1 MGNEIFI
8 RPSRDVRTNYAEI
21 SRLCKKHPV
30 AVTVNGRED
39 SVIMSHEQYN
49 ELQSELSSMKERLQ
63 MYAVLANA
71 EDDVKMGR
79 VYAADEVFD
88 DIVAGLQISQL
99 FQGGDGDAYRSRG
112 EDRAVKEIPEKASAL
127 MKRPR
132 YQRSQSHGYNYAEQ
146 CDDHGRGARGF

>member
-63 MYAVLANA
+63 KPTYILLGIYKIYS
-71 EDDVKMGR
+71 EVK
-79 VYAADEVFD
+79 
-88 DIVAGLQISQL
+88 
-99 FQGGDGDAYRSRG
+99 DG
-112 EDRAVKEIPEKASAL
+112 
-127 MKRPR
+127 KRNGN
-132 YQRSQSHGYNYAEQ
+132 QRE
-146 CDDHGRGARGF
+146 

>member
-21 SRLCKKHPV
+21 SRLCKKHAV

-88 DIVAGLQISQL
+88 DIVAGLQ
-99 FQGGDGDAYRSRG
+99 R
-112 EDRAVKEIPEKASAL
+112 KEK
-127 MKRPR
+127 
-132 YQRSQSHGYNYAEQ
+132 
-146 CDDHGRGARGF
+146 

>member
-79 VYAADEVFD
+79 VACDRRRIVFYAFP
-88 DIVAGLQISQL
+88 
-99 FQGGDGDAYRSRG
+99 
-112 EDRAVKEIPEKASAL
+112 DRHRRLETA
-127 MKRPR
+127 
-132 YQRSQSHGYNYAEQ
+132 
-146 CDDHGRGARGF
+146 

>member
-79 VYAADEVFD
+79 VYVADEVFD
-88 DIVAGLQISQL
+88 DIVAGLQ
-99 FQGGDGDAYRSRG
+99 R
-112 EDRAVKEIPEKASAL
+112 KEK
-127 MKRPR
+127 
-132 YQRSQSHGYNYAEQ
+132 
-146 CDDHGRGARGF
+146 